1 MRQQF
6 QSAPLSSTSMAPA
19 HFEGGAALDLNQEI
33 AQLRADASLKEE
45 AGHKT
50 KMLARYPEFRIVLIS
65 MKAGTRWQD
74 HKTNSRI
81 LVQVLCGQIQFH
93 TPNGIFDLHAG
104 QLLAL
109 NPDILH
115 SVDAPEESA
124 FLLTLFSAPDR

>member
-1 MRQQF
+1 
-6 QSAPLSSTSMAPA
+6 
-19 HFEGGAALDLNQEI
+19 
-33 AQLRADASLKEE
+33 
-45 AGHKT
+45 
-50 KMLARYPEFRIVLIS
+50 MLARYPEFRIALIS

-81 LVQVLCGQIQFH
+81 LAQVLCGQIQFH
-93 TPNGIFDLHAG
+93 TPNEIFDLQAG